1 MYDNTEI
8 GKRSYDM
15 EKITKYSLLTGHKS
29 HATLNQSKWQGRKW
43 QATTNAA
50 ASHYQNQFGAYSVW
64 ARCVRHQKRE
74 SGSES
79 ARNAK
84 RQVGYVYVC
93 VCVWQADGTDC
104 KLSLW
109 QFTAKTGSVPPV
121 VVLVLLAALSV
132 QNTQYERQQQNKMRF
147 GGA

>member
-8 GKRSYDM
+8 GKRCYDM

-43 QATTNAA
+43 QATTKTSLERTACE
-50 ASHYQNQFGAYSVW
+50 QDVF
-64 ARCVRHQKRE
+64 RHQKRE

-84 RQVGYVYVC
+84 RYVGYVC
-93 VCVWQADGTDC
+93 VCVRVA
-104 KLSLW
+104 S
-109 QFTAKTGSVPPV
+109 
-121 VVLVLLAALSV
+121 
-132 QNTQYERQQQNKMRF
+132 
-147 GGA
+147 